1 MYDFFSNFDLNQ
13 NYVKCNVRALKNRLL
28 MRTTYENR
36 ILGVFRYAFGVLKQ
50 YLTDYRTKY
59 AYFLRY
65 FNSFPEIN

>member
-1 MYDFFSNFDLNQ
+1 
-13 NYVKCNVRALKNRLL
+13 